1 MLRGDYQMVS
11 HVPAGN
17 MSSWC
22 PLLAEMP
29 PGRGGESAAA
39 ILFEDQPVQPWG
51 EIPGLVPAQPG
62 RAVKDRIPTS
72 ARVTRQNQWQSWG
85 TTWTTPVESLPR
97 TEHYEKPRTSS
108 QQIWEEDYSFMLQVR
123 RARAR
128 KPWEMAD
135 EWQSSPL
142 PFWYFLAVLQTRGHL
157 MRHSKPRL
165 QRIWKKCCCWTMHL
179 ALFTRPESLDENS
192 QYPGEGGGTGS
203 PGIWRNQVVPEKTL
217 RNTHQT
223 PCSLR

>member
-39 ILFEDQPVQPWG
+39 ILFEDQPVQPRG

-72 ARVTRQNQWQSWG
+72 ARVTRQNQ
-85 TTWTTPVESLPR
+85 
-97 TEHYEKPRTSS
+97 
-108 QQIWEEDYSFMLQVR
+108 
-123 RARAR
+123 
-128 KPWEMAD
+128 
-135 EWQSSPL
+135 
-142 PFWYFLAVLQTRGHL
+142 
-157 MRHSKPRL
+157 
-165 QRIWKKCCCWTMHL
+165 
-179 ALFTRPESLDENS
+179 
-192 QYPGEGGGTGS
+192 
-203 PGIWRNQVVPEKTL
+203 
-217 RNTHQT
+217 
-223 PCSLR
+223 